1 MDKKEKVIETARR
14 LFTEYGYKKVSM
26 DEIAKESNVTKKT
39 IYTYFKDKESMFK
52 YFIDEELKH
61 MRLIVEKIKNSNDTF
76 INKLGNGVYQVIT
89 YRNNSKLFSNLIKD
103 FKDEN
108 SNKYESFSKLYD
120 KEIIGYIE
128 TAISDEIEK
137 NTIKPCDVHLSAF
150 IIYKVFISVMLE
162 YDKEIDEKKFVSK
175 IISILKDGLLV
186 KKEDEE

>member
-1 MDKKEKVIETARR
+1 MNKKEKVIETARR

-26 DEIAKESNVTKKT
+26 DEIARESNVTKKT

-108 SNKYESFSKLYD
+108 SDKYESFSKLYD

-128 TAISDEIEK
+128 IFISEEIEK
-137 NTIKPCDVHLSAF
+137 NTIKGCDVHLSAF

-175 IISILKDGLLV
+175 IISIIKDGLLV
-186 KKEDEE
+186 KKEDE